1 MYMKRII
8 CLMIGIAMMAALTG
22 CISWPSADSVLI
34 ESDTP
39 IGISNNPI
47 SDPDDLQY
55 FDTPEE
61 AIMHNDLDLQNLNLG
76 ERIKLFEN
84 DEYAA
89 LFIKENGNGDD
100 GPSVFRFFVKE
111 SAGARSYSQPVIATR
126 KTWDDHKLGVKRMK
140 LDEIG
145 EVRLWISQ
153 DSLRLY
159 RIDEA
164 KNFFWGFS
172 QTERVRNLQIEGQPV
187 TEVIE
192 VEMNDE
198 IAFFWYFDDLKTDKR
213 PIFKDVR
220 TYTEGEFIITMDG

>member
-1 MYMKRII
+1 MYIKRII
-8 CLMIGIAMMAALTG
+8 CLTISIVMMATLTG
-22 CISWPSADSVLI
+22 CISWPSADSVQI

-61 AIMHNDLDLQNLNLG
+61 AIMNNDLELQNLNLG

-84 DEYAA
+84 DEYAT
-89 LFIKENGNGDD
+89 LFIKENVNSFDVV
-100 GPSVFRFFVKE
+100 SVFKFFVRE
-111 SAGARSYSQPVIATR
+111 IDDTRSYSQPIVASRTQ
-126 KTWDDHKLGVKRMK
+126 WDGHKLGVKRGK

-159 RIDEA
+159 RIDDT

-172 QTERVRNLQIEGQPV
+172 QTERARNLKIEGQLATNV
-187 TEVIE
+187 IKTELDGE
-192 VEMNDE
+192 T
-198 IAFFWYFDDLKTDKR
+198 AFFWYFDDLKTDKR

-220 TYTEGEFIITMDG
+220 NYTEGEFIITMDG